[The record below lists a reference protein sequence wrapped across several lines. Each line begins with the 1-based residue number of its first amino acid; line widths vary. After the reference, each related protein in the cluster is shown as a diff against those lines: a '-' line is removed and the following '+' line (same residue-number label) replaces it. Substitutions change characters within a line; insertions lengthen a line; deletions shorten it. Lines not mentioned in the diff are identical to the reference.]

1 MKLWTRVM
9 LIAWLLSGLLAAPAM
24 AFGMKCH
31 SGAGTQDVSPM
42 QHSAMSMDGHGDH
55 HAPDHGQAKDSC
67 ALSCLAHC
75 LSASGIILCPQPFP
89 ADTSGAPL
97 LTMGWSAPLE
107 GQALGPPLE
116 PPIVRL
122 V

>member
-1 MKLWTRVM
+1 MKLWTRVI

-31 SGAGTQDVSPM
+31 PSGGTDVSPM

-55 HAPDHGQAKDSC
+55 QAPDHSQAKDIC
-67 ALSCLAHC
+67 DLSCLAHC
-75 LSASGIILCPQPFP
+75 LSVSGISVSPQPFP
-89 ADTSGAPL
+89 AYIVGTPVVAMTRVAL
-97 LTMGWSAPLE
+97 LE
-107 GQALGPPLE
+107 GQALGPALE
-116 PPIVRL
+116 PPIVHL